1 MEENEVQ
8 AQDVYEQEVT
18 SVEVEV
24 DSEVATEDEIK
35 LPKSEYTK
43 LKRQAL
49 AYQASK
55 GEKSAEVKRNV
66 ETMQKPTGED
76 DRFTRLELKTD
87 GYSNEEIELISEFG
101 FDKKDNPIVKMAI
114 ETMRKERKSKEAD
127 VSISGK
133 STVYKKYSNDDLKNM
148 SVEEL
153 RKILPHA
160 DN

>member
-8 AQDVYEQEVT
+8 ALDVNEQEDT

-24 DSEVATEDEIK
+24 ESNVATDDEIT
-35 LPKSEYTK
+35 LSKSDYTK

-55 GEKSAEVKRNV
+55 GEKTEVKRKV
-66 ETMQKPTGED
+66 ETMSEPTEYND
-76 DRFTRLELKTD
+76 KFTRLELKTD

-101 FDKKDNPIVKMAI
+101 FDKKDNPIVKTAI

-127 VSISGK
+127 VAIAGK

-153 RKILPHA
+153 RKILPHS

>member
-8 AQDVYEQEVT
+8 AQDVYEQEET

-24 DSEVATEDEIK
+24 ESNVATEEEIT
-35 LPKSEYTK
+35 LSKSDYTK

-55 GEKSAEVKRNV
+55 VEKATESKPKV
-66 ETMQKPTGED
+66 ERMEAPSDLTDKL
-76 DRFTRLELKTD
+76 TRLELRTE
-87 GYSNEEIELISEFG
+87 GYSNDEIELLAEFG
-101 FDKKDNPIVKMAI
+101 LDKKDNPIVKTAI
-114 ETMRKERKSKEAD
+114 EQMRKERKSKEAD
-127 VSISGK
+127 VAIAGK

-153 RKILPHA
+153 RKILPHS
-160 DN
+160 NS

>member
-8 AQDVYEQEVT
+8 ALENEQEVI
-18 SVEVEV
+18 SVEVEAES
-24 DSEVATEDEIK
+24 DVATEEEVK
-35 LPKSEYTK
+35 LSKSEYTK

-55 GEKSAEVKRNV
+55 GEKAAESKPKV
-66 ETMQKPTGED
+66 ETMQQPTEYTD
-76 DRFTRLELKTD
+76 KFTRLELKTD
-87 GYSNEEIELISEFG
+87 GYSNEEIDLIAEFG
-101 FDKKDNPIVKMAI
+101 FDKKDNPIVKTAI
-114 ETMRKERKSKEAD
+114 EQMRKERKSKEAD
-127 VSISGK
+127 VSIANK
-133 STVYKKYSNDDLKNM
+133 STVYKKYTNDDLKNM